1 MTKDPCTQTG
11 AQAENW
17 RSNVLKCAWKQFAQK
32 KCANMQ
38 TNQND
43 LLIPALFLR
52 LAGQKKKKISSSEGE
67 LGSGTLVEVLSGR
80 HKQFPHTFRYT
91 KALSVCSSTC
101 LEETGRHLGSVVRLC
116 VHTAVGQERKRPQAR
131 ELSIYAGKSP
141 ARPMTGRNCI

>member
-1 MTKDPCTQTG
+1 
-11 AQAENW
+11 
-17 RSNVLKCAWKQFAQK
+17 
-32 KCANMQ
+32 MQ

-52 LAGQKKKKISSSEGE
+52 LAGQKNKNKIKISSSEGE

-80 HKQFPHTFRYT
+80 HKRFPHAFRYT

-116 VHTAVGQERKRPQAR
+116 VHTAVGQERNQAR
-131 ELSIYAGKSP
+131 ELSIHAGKSP
-141 ARPMTGRNCI
+141 ARPMTGRN